1 MTISKKLKNTLL
13 TAVMISLVQVPM
25 MALAQFNL
33 NNSESSMLASS
44 MVVISVSA
52 LPMVVSTEMTQSVS
66 KSSDASTSQEDNFIY
81 LDAKDEAGNPVQLKL
96 PKEVKDRV
104 QINADDKIKLEDGKK
119 GERMLYVNGE
129 AEHLFV
135 KHADANILKQKAL

>member
-1 MTISKKLKNTLL
+1 MTISKKLKISLL
-13 TAVMISLVQVPM
+13 AVSMISFTQMPM
-25 MALAQFNL
+25 IASAQL
-33 NNSESSMLASS
+33 NDSESSMVVASIV
-44 MVVISVSA
+44 MISVA
-52 LPMVVSTEMTQSVS
+52 VLPVVASTEITRGTSD
-66 KSSDASTSQEDNFIY
+66 SSNGSIAQEEDDFVY
-81 LDAKDEAGNPVQLKL
+81 LDAKDEAGNLVQLKL

-129 AEHLFV
+129 AKHLFV

>member
-1 MTISKKLKNTLL
+1 MTISKKLKISLL
-13 TAVMISLVQVPM
+13 AVSMISFTQMPM
-25 MALAQFNL
+25 IASAQL
-33 NNSESSMLASS
+33 NDSESSMVVSS
-44 MVVISVSA
+44 IVMISVA
-52 LPMVVSTEMTQSVS
+52 VLPVVASTEITRGTSD
-66 KSSDASTSQEDNFIY
+66 SSNGSIAQEDDDFVY

-129 AEHLFV
+129 AKHLFV

>member
-1 MTISKKLKNTLL
+1 MTISKKLKISLL
-13 TAVMISLVQVPM
+13 AVSMISFTQMPM
-25 MALAQFNL
+25 IACAQL
-33 NNSESSMLASS
+33 NDSESSMVLSS
-44 MVVISVSA
+44 IVMISVA
-52 LPMVVSTEMTQSVS
+52 VLPVVASTEITRGTSD
-66 KSSDASTSQEDNFIY
+66 SSNGSIAQEDDFVY

-129 AEHLFV
+129 AKHLFV

>member
-1 MTISKKLKNTLL
+1 MTISKKLKISLL
-13 TAVMISLVQVPM
+13 AVSMISFTQMPM
-25 MALAQFNL
+25 IASAQL
-33 NNSESSMLASS
+33 NDSESSMVVSS
-44 MVVISVSA
+44 IVMISVA
-52 LPMVVSTEMTQSVS
+52 VLPVVASTEITRGTSD
-66 KSSDASTSQEDNFIY
+66 SSNGSIAQEEDDFVY
-81 LDAKDEAGNPVQLKL
+81 LDAKDEAGNLVQLKL

-129 AEHLFV
+129 AKHLFV